1 MIFKLSKHGRQ
12 PFQFQGIRL
21 NKIVN
26 KIVLFSNFL
35 LSFFEFLLGFI
46 CLHIFGYW
54 GKKKS
59 YNNGIKKILICRNKY
74 YASNNFGDS
83 TEKHM
88 VDIPL
93 KKTGLDIR
101 VFYWDYG
108 QRIIGYQASL
118 IKLLFK
124 FQPDVVIFSSY
135 SIFLL
140 KRPPSHLWP
149 ILLRSIQK
157 KVKACYLAVW
167 YDVATPDF
175 VIKQLAPTLDLFDFH
190 LVGVSINQDKNLDLI
205 PETGKSKLLEID
217 LPYPEEIFF
226 PRKKDI
232 EVVFLGQ
239 ITSYR
244 SNRRDYI
251 FHLMKNNIPGVF
263 SGFER
268 ESQPSYQEYQEILGR
283 AKIGLNFSESSLG
296 HQIKGRMFE
305 TMLSG
310 ALFLESKNPLTSI
323 YFIEGID
330 YISFDSKDD
339 LIDKIRY
346 YLSHDEER
354 EEIASNGRNKI
365 LTQYSGEIIWKG
377 IIERCSDVQSRNH
390 YSYKESV

>member
-1 MIFKLSKHGRQ
+1 MIFKSLKHGRQ
-12 PFQFQGIRL
+12 PFQFKGVHLTR
-21 NKIVN
+21 IVN

-35 LSFFEFLLGFI
+35 LSLFEFLLGFV
-46 CLHIFGYW
+46 CLHTFGYF

-59 YNNGIKKILICRNKY
+59 YNNGIEKILICRNKY
-74 YASNNFGDS
+74 YSSNTFDDS

-135 SIFLL
+135 TINFV
-140 KRPPSHLWP
+140 KRPPSHLGLF
-149 ILLRSIQK
+149 LLRSIQK
-157 KVKACYLAVW
+157 KVKACYLTIW

-175 VIKQLAPTLDLFDFH
+175 MVKQLLPTLDLFDLH
-190 LVGVSINQDKNLDLI
+190 LVGASINQDKDLELI
-205 PETGKSKLLEID
+205 PKTEKSKLLEID

-251 FHLMKNNIPGVF
+251 FHLMKNNIPGFF

-310 ALFLESKNPLTSI
+310 ALLLESKSPHSI
-323 YFIEGID
+323 SYFIDGID
-330 YISFDSKDD
+330 YISFNSKDD

-346 YLSHDEER
+346 YLAHDDER
-354 EEIASNGRNKI
+354 KEIASNGRNKI
-365 LTQYSGEIIWKG
+365 LTQYSGEIVWKG
-377 IIERCSDVQSRNH
+377 IIERCSYVQSRNH